1 MSFSLTLNFIS
12 YEELQEFI
20 GDMEKVKN
28 WKNRRENKSKNQIK
42 ETTEPT
48 EEIIEV
54 LKSDVD
60 DKRGLHIKAYHNEAK
75 IYQSLNPML
84 SYRECLSYVYKNKQK
99 NI

>member
-1 MSFSLTLNFIS
+1 MSFSLKLNFIS

-20 GDMEKVKN
+20 CDMEKVKN
-28 WKNRRENKSKNQIK
+28 WKSRRENKSKNQIK
-42 ETTEPT
+42 ETTETT

-60 DKRGLHIKAYHNEAK
+60 DRRGLHIKAYHNEAK
-75 IYQSLNPML
+75 LYHNLHPEV
-84 SYRECLSYVYKNKQK
+84 SYRDCLSYVYKNKQK